1 MKGLVVLPVLKET
14 LRARVCSICINGNAD
29 GTCGVYARHD
39 CALFENI
46 PRMAETVSRISG
58 AGMTEYTTALQ
69 ESICDQCFHQHLD
82 GSCELRDQDRCAL
95 FRYLGEVIET
105 MRLQAQSASPR

>member
-1 MKGLVVLPVLKET
+1 MKGFVVLPVLKEA
-14 LRARVCSICINGNAD
+14 LHARVCSVCINGNAD
-29 GTCGVYARHD
+29 GTCGVFAQHD

-46 PRMAETVSRISG
+46 SRIAEAVSRTG
-58 AGMTEYTTALQ
+58 VAGMRDYAAALQ

-82 GSCELRDQDRCAL
+82 GSCELRGQDRCAL

-105 MRLQAQSASPR
+105 MRLQE

>member
-1 MKGLVVLPVLKET
+1 MKGLVVLPVLNET
-14 LRARVCSICINGNAD
+14 LRTRVCSICINGRAD
-29 GTCGVYARHD
+29 GTCDVYAPHD

-46 PRMAETVSRISG
+46 PRIAEAVAWTGGASR
-58 AGMTEYTTALQ
+58 AEYTTALQ

-82 GSCELRDQDRCAL
+82 GSYELRGEDRCAL

-105 MRLQAQSASPR
+105 MRLRA